1 MVVYSLKLPYYGIK
15 DKELRWFESY
25 LFGSCQRVIYDG
37 ICFESQP
44 VVFDVLQ
51 GCISGPM
58 LLIRMITSNR
68 CKILLYLDET
78 VVFIR

>member
-15 DKELRWFESY
+15 DKQLRWFEGY
-25 LFGSCQRVIYDG
+25 LFESCQRVIYDG

-58 LLIRMITSNR
+58 LFIRMITSNR
-68 CKILLYLDET
+68 RKILYFDET